1 MTHQTENTRTSFL
14 IKSVRVSLYKITMKV
29 NIVQQMYP
37 LNHTYIN
44 DIIKIKSI

>member
-1 MTHQTENTRTSFL
+1 MRIFF
-14 IKSVRVSLYKITMKV
+14 IKRGGFLYKITMKL